1 MSNTATI
8 YSIQES
14 EAAHTLHVEQVWPSS
29 TGSEELPTGYTSIF
43 PFTLNDDTYMLMYDK
58 VASRA
63 DVYLAKK
70 GDTWMNFIFSQQL
83 SGAFDIM
90 APFLL
95 ANNVHIL
102 AYSTETGTFEFYQIN
117 QDVTLSVIYTYT
129 QPYGDDA
136 TPGYTTV
143 APFTYRGS
151 VYYLCYNFDTGKV
164 TVYQL
169 SVPATK
175 PLRTKN
181 IFLHQW
187 ADGWTRFAF
196 FQLGGENFFLKTN
209 IKYVHVNIDHI
220 VDDPSK
226 GSHPVCTH
234 LDLSQDIDAVAPF
247 YMGRGDPYF
256 ISYKRNG
263 ATTFNRFHGD
273 CQGWTQEASL
283 STVTDAG
290 IVAPFQVKNAQY
302 VLIY

>member
-1 MSNTATI
+1 MSKTATI
-8 YSIQES
+8 YSIKEG
-14 EAAHTLHVEQVWPSS
+14 EAAHTLHVEKAWSS
-29 TGSEELPTGYTSIF
+29 TGSKELPTGYTSIF
-43 PFTLNDDTYMLMYDK
+43 PFTLTDNTYMLMYDK
-58 VASRA
+58 VALKA

-70 GDTWMNFIFSQQL
+70 GDTWMNFKSSQQL

-95 ANNVHIL
+95 ANKAHVL
-102 AYSTETGTFEFYQIN
+102 AYSTETGIFEFYHIKH
-117 QDVTLSVIYTYT
+117 DVTLSAVYTYT
-129 QPYGDDA
+129 KPYGDDA
-136 TPGYTTV
+136 TAGYTTV
-143 APFTYRGS
+143 APFIYRGS

-181 IFLHQW
+181 VYLHQW
-187 ADGWTRFAF
+187 SDGWTRFAF

-209 IKYVHVNIDHI
+209 IKYVNVNIDHI
-220 VDDPSK
+220 VDDPSE
-226 GSHPVCTH
+226 GSHPVGTY
-234 LDLSQDIDAVAPF
+234 LGLSQDLDIVVPF

-256 ISYKRNG
+256 ITYMKNG

-273 CQGWTQEASL
+273 CLGWTEEASL
-283 STVTDAG
+283 STVKGAD
-290 IVAPFQVKNAQY
+290 IVAPFKVKKTQY